1 MNFDSLTT
9 VHVLINYFD
18 IDMVITGMTKLAVKT
33 HVEVDLLA
41 AGYPCVCLSSL
52 NASPKSFEDAEFA
65 TGSGYFAVMGY
76 IKRNKP
82 PLVALENVRGMLQ
95 KRKQDNG
102 ARPID
107 IQNKRMHKLGY
118 ESSYTLANTCEYG
131 LPQSRNRVWMLYVRK
146 DQLKTN
152 QATLESDM
160 KSFYLCF
167 WEDVLFCFFCGGFF
181 KHSAHFNHWSL
192 PSTLPRLLAFWG
204 CSNAG
209 P

>member
-52 NASPKSFEDAEFA
+52 NVSPKSFEDAEFA

-82 PLVALENVRGMLQ
+82 PLVALENARGMLQ

-167 WEDVLFCFFCGGFF
+167 
-181 KHSAHFNHWSL
+181 
-192 PSTLPRLLAFWG
+192 
-204 CSNAG
+204 
-209 P
+209 